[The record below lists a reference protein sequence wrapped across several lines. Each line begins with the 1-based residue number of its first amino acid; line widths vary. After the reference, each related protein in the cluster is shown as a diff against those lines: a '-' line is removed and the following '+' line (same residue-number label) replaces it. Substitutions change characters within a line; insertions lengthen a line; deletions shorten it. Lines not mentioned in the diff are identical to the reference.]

1 VTELLPRRADLDL
14 IDIAFDESRARG
26 SFLLQPPL
34 LRHDGTLYGGTA
46 IAASIMAMEA
56 ATQDAV
62 LWNTTQFVA
71 PAPNGSTI
79 DLLTEK
85 LAAGKRISQVRVT
98 ATVEGSIVFTSLGS
112 TGAPRDGGLVG
123 QYEEMPAVSG
133 PEEATNRE
141 YPRPEFAFDH
151 PDGDVTFRR
160 MCEYRDA
167 EIVNTDR
174 AGAGTMMLWSRFNER
189 REMTPAAIAFLADMV
204 PVAVARAAGKHGAG
218 TSLDNSLRFVDVP
231 DTEWVLLEMQGNFA
245 GGGYGHGIIRV
256 WSQDGELL
264 ATGSQ
269 TASMIYVFD
278 EGDPP
283 PHR

>member
-56 ATQDAV
+56 ATQNAV

-71 PAPNGSTI
+71 PAPNGSRI
-79 DLLTEK
+79 ELLTEK

-112 TGAPRDGGLVG
+112 TGAPREDGLEG
-123 QYEEMPAVSG
+123 QYEQMPTVDG
-133 PEEATNRE
+133 PDDAEERE
-141 YPRPEFAFDH
+141 YPRPEFPFDH

-160 MCEYRDA
+160 MCEYRQA
-167 EIVNTDR
+167 TIEKTDR
-174 AGAGTMMLWSRFNER
+174 IGEAMLLWSRFNER
-189 REMTPAAIAFLADMV
+189 RELTPAAIAFLADMV
-204 PVAVARAAGKHGAG
+204 PVAVARAAGKLGAG
-218 TSLDNSLRFVDVP
+218 TSLDNSLRFADVQ
-231 DTEWVLLEMQGNFA
+231 DTEWILLEMQGNFA
-245 GGGYGHGIIRV
+245 GGGYGHGMIRV
-256 WSQDGELL
+256 WSQDGKLL

-269 TASMIYVFD
+269 TASMIYVFN
-278 EGDPP
+278 EGEPP

>member
-1 VTELLPRRADLDL
+1 MTELLPRRSDLDL

-56 ATQDAV
+56 ATQNAV

-79 DLLTEK
+79 ELLTEK

-112 TGAPRDGGLVG
+112 TGAPREGGLEG
-123 QYEEMPAVSG
+123 QYEQMPTVAG
-133 PEEATNRE
+133 PDDAEERE
-141 YPRPEFAFDH
+141 YPRPEFPFDH

-160 MCEYRDA
+160 MCEYRQA
-167 EIVNTDR
+167 AIEETDR
-174 AGAGTMMLWSRFNER
+174 IGEAMLLWSRFNER

-204 PVAVARAAGKHGAG
+204 PVAVARAAGKLGAG
-218 TSLDNSLRFVDVP
+218 TSLDNSLRFADVP
-231 DTEWVLLEMQGNFA
+231 DTEWILLEMQGNFA
-245 GGGYGHGIIRV
+245 AGGYGHGMIRV
-256 WSQDGELL
+256 WSQAGKLL

-269 TASMIYVFD
+269 TASMIYVFN
-278 EGDPP
+278 EGESP

>member
-1 VTELLPRRADLDL
+1 MTHLLPRRADLDL

-56 ATQDAV
+56 ATQNPV

-79 DLLTEK
+79 ELRTEK

-98 ATVEGSIVFTSLGS
+98 ATVEGSVVFTSLGS
-112 TGAPRDGGLVG
+112 TGAPREGGLVG
-123 QYEEMPAVSG
+123 QYEMMPDVNDPDVAQG
-133 PEEATNRE
+133 TE
-141 YPRPEFAFDH
+141 YPRPEFPFDH

-160 MCEYRDA
+160 MAEYRQA
-167 EIVNTDR
+167 TINATDR
-174 AGAGTMMLWSRFNER
+174 AGSEPMMLWSRFNQR

-204 PVAVARAAGKHGAG
+204 PVAVARAAGKLGAG
-218 TSLDNSLRFVDVP
+218 TSLDNSLRFAEVP
-231 DTEWVLLEMQGNFA
+231 DVEWILLEMQGNFA
-245 GGGYGHGIIRV
+245 DGGYGHGMIRV
-256 WSQDGELL
+256 WSQDGKLL

-269 TASMIYVFD
+269 TASMIYVFE
-278 EGDPP
+278 EGEPP

>member
-1 VTELLPRRADLDL
+1 
-14 IDIAFDESRARG
+14 
-26 SFLLQPPL
+26 
-34 LRHDGTLYGGTA
+34 
-46 IAASIMAMEA
+46 
-56 ATQDAV
+56 

-79 DLLTEK
+79 ELLTEK

-112 TGAPRDGGLVG
+112 TGAPRDGGLEG
-123 QYEEMPAVSG
+123 QYEKMPAVSG
-133 PEEATNRE
+133 PDLAPGTE
-141 YPRPEFAFDH
+141 YPRPEFPFDH

-160 MCEYRDA
+160 LCEYRQA
-167 EIVNTDR
+167 EIESTDR
-174 AGAGTMMLWSRFNER
+174 VGAGTMMLWSRFNER

-204 PVAVARAAGKHGAG
+204 PVAVARAAGKLGAG

-231 DTEWVLLEMQGNFA
+231 DTEWVLLEMQANFA
-245 GGGYGHGIIRV
+245 GGGYGHGMIRV
-256 WSQDGELL
+256 WSEDGKLL

-269 TASMIYVFD
+269 TASMIYVFN
-278 EGDPP
+278 EGESP